1 MEGGPTKEKREYPHI
16 LDLFDLKEDQAQEL
30 YDRIERWKG
39 TIRVFIHPETM
50 NLNSEKNSDIL
61 CRLLFS
67 EKDTPPVIMFNDER
81 YADIYESTV
90 GENSNRFTNDLYTVH
105 TLPNYPY
112 PVINDSRL
120 VKPNLE
126 DRPGGI
132 LADAD
137 SLYVHETMSRLV
149 NCMKVLG
156 VKKIFVGG
164 RDLDNVKGDINR
176 CVGNFIR
183 YMKELS
189 DIEVKVSLA
198 TEGDISRED
207 LRKSFPELL

>member
-1 MEGGPTKEKREYPHI
+1 MEGDPIKEKKEYAHI
-16 LDLFDLKEDQAQEL
+16 LSLFDLKEDQLQEL

-50 NLNSEKNSDIL
+50 DLNNEKNSDIL

-81 YADIYESTV
+81 YIDKYESIL
-90 GENSNRFTNDLYTVH
+90 GAHSNRLANDLYIVH

-112 PVINDSRL
+112 PIIDDGRL
-120 VKPNLE
+120 VKPDLK

-132 LADAD
+132 LADTD
-137 SLYVHETMSRLV
+137 YMYIHETMTRFV
-149 NCMKVLG
+149 NSMKVLG

-164 RDLDNVKGDINR
+164 RNLDNVKGDINR

-183 YMKELS
+183 FVKELS